1 MNRPHIVSVPLAW
14 HIAYGVLFTQTNPA
28 VRPRTLRSLEQDMLQ
43 QGIPLFGTA
52 LNERDAFRAIFS
64 FGGTL
69 SGLDPSAVSNVQ
81 AALNNARQFT
91 AETIDMLKRQAAP
104 ARQAEVA

>member
-43 QGIPLFGTA
+43 QGIPL
-52 LNERDAFRAIFS
+52 L
-64 FGGTL
+64 
-69 SGLDPSAVSNVQ
+69 
-81 AALNNARQFT
+81 AR
-91 AETIDMLKRQAAP
+91 R
-104 ARQAEVA
+104 